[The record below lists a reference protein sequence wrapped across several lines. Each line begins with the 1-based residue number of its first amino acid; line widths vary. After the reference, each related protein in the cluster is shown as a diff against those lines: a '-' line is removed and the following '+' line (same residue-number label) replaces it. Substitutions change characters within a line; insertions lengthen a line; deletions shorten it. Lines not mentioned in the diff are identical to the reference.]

1 MRSLSPDQIDL
12 RFDTPFDHAAL
23 GHGLPAPVEALIG
36 RAGQLR
42 HLPHEA
48 EPLLLE
54 ARRQA
59 PKHPATLIALY
70 RFYFYGHR
78 LADARAIASESLA
91 VARDALGPDFGSAP
105 PGEMEA
111 RFDAS
116 VRFYLFALKGYAYLS
131 LRLGELDAGR
141 AALIELRRLDPQDR
155 VGGAVLARVLA
166 RLGRDPDEVDDA
178 PAPPRGW
185 SVMESSS

>member
-1 MRSLSPDQIDL
+1 MRSLSPDPIDL
-12 RFDTPFDHAAL
+12 RLDLQFDDAAL
-23 GHGLPAPVEALIG
+23 GHGLPAPVEALIA

-42 HLPHEA
+42 HRPHEA

-54 ARRQA
+54 ARRAA
-59 PKHPATLIALY
+59 PRHPATLIALY

-78 LADARAIASESLA
+78 LADARALAVEALA
-91 VARDALGPDFGSAP
+91 VAREALGPDFGSAP
-105 PGEMEA
+105 PSETQA

-131 LRLGELDAGR
+131 LRLGELDDGR

-155 VGGAVLARVLA
+155 VGGAVLAQVLA
-166 RLGRDPDEVDDA
+166 RLGRDADEIEEGP
-178 PAPPRGW
+178 PAPRGW
-185 SVMESSS
+185 SVVEFSS